1 MGCLGMAC
9 PPSNF
14 QLDPIWC
21 RISLAPEYPAWVNIQ
36 KATWKMAIEI
46 VDFPMKNGW
55 IFPVRYG
62 NSGFSHEKWV
72 DLSSSLWK

>member
-1 MGCLGMAC
+1 M
-9 PPSNF
+9 
-14 QLDPIWC
+14 
-21 RISLAPEYPAWVNIQ
+21 
-36 KATWKMAIEI
+36 EI

-72 DLSSSLWK
+72 DLSSSLWKIVDFPMKNGWIFPVRYGNSGFSHEKWVDLSSSLWK